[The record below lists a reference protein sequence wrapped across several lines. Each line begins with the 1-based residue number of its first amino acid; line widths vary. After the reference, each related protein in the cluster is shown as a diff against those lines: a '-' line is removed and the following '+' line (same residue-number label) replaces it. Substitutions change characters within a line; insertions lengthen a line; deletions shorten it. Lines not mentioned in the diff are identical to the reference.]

1 MDLDMDQES
10 LALAIELQLQDL
22 QHMRKGKH
30 AVGQNPDSEVAA
42 RFMEAEFR
50 NLASFHAD
58 RVLSRSIT
66 QAVATDGD
74 AIVAHARQEQ
84 QAANDRA
91 LALRDSE
98 QSGPKRRRRG
108 SPSRGASQSRFAD
121 DVFPSA
127 AGPSRARAGPS
138 SAPRARVELR
148 NCVACSTDVPVFE
161 AIRCPCSHDYCR
173 DCMTALFN
181 AAISDESLFPPRCCK
196 EPIPID
202 RSRPF
207 LSASLLGLYEA
218 KKLEH
223 ETPNKTYCY
232 VPNCS
237 AFIPPAFVRD
247 DVATCVKCRSRT
259 CTMCKGQM
267 HTQRDCPADTATTE
281 VLQMADVNGW
291 QRCYSCRR
299 LVDLNTGCNHMTC
312 RCGAQFCYV
321 CGVQWKQCDCA
332 QWDENRLVA
341 RMDDI
346 VEREQ
351 ENRNVRGAERDV
363 LLERTRQNL
372 VQNHE
377 CANHRWKGLKQAGHC
392 EQCDD
397 YMPHFVYECRN
408 CMTIACRRCR
418 YNRL

>member
-22 QHMRKGKH
+22 QRMHKGKH

-98 QSGPKRRRRG
+98 QTGPNRRRRG

-127 AGPSRARAGPS
+127 AGPSRVRAGPS

-148 NCVACSTDVPVFE
+148 NCVACTSDVPVSE
-161 AIRCPCSHDYCR
+161 TIRCPCSHDYCR

-237 AFIPPAFVRD
+237 AFVPPAFVRD
-247 DVATCVKCRSRT
+247 DVATCVRCRSRT

-267 HTQRDCPADTATTE
+267 HTQRDCPADTATAE
-281 VLQMADVNGW
+281 VLQMADLADAVPNSVTYAASNGSSVVAHNGTRIASW
-291 QRCYSCRR
+291 PGWTTSWNASKRIETPEAQSVTPSWKGRGKTSFRTMSVR
-299 LVDLNTGCNHMTC
+299 IIGGKALNRGAIASNVMTTC
-312 RCGAQFCYV
+312 RILSM
-321 CGVQWKQCDCA
+321 
-332 QWDENRLVA
+332 N
-341 RMDDI
+341 
-346 VEREQ
+346 
-351 ENRNVRGAERDV
+351 
-363 LLERTRQNL
+363 
-372 VQNHE
+372 
-377 CANHRWKGLKQAGHC
+377 AG
-392 EQCDD
+392 
-397 YMPHFVYECRN
+397 
-408 CMTIACRRCR
+408 TA
-418 YNRL
+418 